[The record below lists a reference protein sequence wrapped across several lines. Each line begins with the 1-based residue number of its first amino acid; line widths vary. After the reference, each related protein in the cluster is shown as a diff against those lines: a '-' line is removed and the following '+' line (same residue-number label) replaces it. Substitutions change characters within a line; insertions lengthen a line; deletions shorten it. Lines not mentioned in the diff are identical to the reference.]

1 MARINISQILF
12 KRGNTASA
20 GTYVGPVGEII
31 IDTGLGTLRVQDG
44 ITPGG
49 HPMASPSDF
58 GNINSTLANL
68 SAAVSSIDNL
78 DSNVIININS
88 LLANASGQQTQI
100 NHLLSNVGN
109 VNVGYHTL
117 TIDSTGN
124 LIIDGNT
131 FSPTVDTPTTLS
143 GFVNDVG
150 YITNTD
156 VANDFATYHI
166 ATQAYVTD
174 AVANVMVPTNV
185 SALNNDANYTNQTYV
200 DTAIANVVPTVGT
213 TPNAGTRTIWYNTDD
228 GRTYIYNG
236 TEWVDASPTVAPPVS
251 TYLSNLSISDSTVY
265 SDEAG
270 WTFGTDGNLVL
281 PQTNMQ
287 ASPAPSMWPGIIFS
301 DGTFQNT
308 AIGAG
313 GGGTQ
318 GATGPQGNTG
328 TTGATGTPG
337 QNGATGATGTGT
349 TGATGATGTSGAT
362 GPQGATGD
370 VAGYNGTF
378 QTGNVSLYQTVSTTS
393 ANRNYYVSMYDKST
407 GNAAAYTDE
416 SLIYN
421 PNNNTLTVQ
430 NINVTGAGIIRFDNY
445 QFANGTSI
453 FGGLTSGATGPS
465 GNDGATGLTG
475 ATGPQGTVG
484 ATGLSGTNGA
494 TGATGVGAT
503 GATGLTGATGTV
515 STAGNIYGTGSNVT
529 LVAGSYS
536 YTFDNTGNVILP
548 AGGDLVFSN
557 NTTLTTVAGSNG
569 NITVNPDGVGQ
580 LVVTSITP
588 AWFGNTV
595 TVASNLFTN
604 QRKFDWTAMI
614 HGNAATGGST
624 TGSLLGNATYS
635 NASDGVQLTP
645 NSLNQTG
652 SVAWNVAGFDFT
664 RDFVM
669 EWSWYSSTGV
679 NAADGI
685 WALFGGSTNGGNA
698 QPLGLTNGAIGLRY
712 LPYTNLKPQWYNN
725 GSNAGNAVAFR
736 AGVTYHGIW
745 ATSRIMVR
753 TVGAKRYAYVYTG
766 DTGVCDNAIDI
777 TSWTPGGTWIVV
789 GASTGGST
797 SQQLCCHVA
806 LDYL

>member
-287 ASPAPSMWPGIIFS
+287 ASPEPSMWPGIIFS

-308 AIGAG
+308 ATGAG

-328 TTGATGTPG
+328 TTGATGATGTPG
-337 QNGATGATGTGT
+337 QNGATGATGTGTTGATGATGTGT

-378 QTGNVSLYQTVSTTS
+378 QTGNVSLYQNLSSSS
-393 ANRNYYVSMYDKST
+393 ANKTYYIPFYDKQN
-407 GNAAAYTDE
+407 GNASAYTD
-416 SLIYN
+416 SDFYYN
-421 PNNNTLTVQ
+421 PNNNTLTAASLSATSVLSAATLTTSGVSKLSGNLIISPSGGGVDSTGQ
-430 NINVTGAGIIRFDNY
+430 NIGALVLPAPNGAYIGGNLNVGSNVSTNSYFVGDGSKLTNINANLQAGSFY
-445 QFANGTSI
+445 GTS
-453 FGGLTSGATGPS
+453 
-465 GNDGATGLTG
+465 
-475 ATGPQGTVG
+475 
-484 ATGLSGTNGA
+484 
-494 TGATGVGAT
+494 
-503 GATGLTGATGTV
+503 
-515 STAGNIYGTGSNVT
+515 SNVT
-529 LVAGSYS
+529 LVAGSFS
-536 YTFDNTGNVILP
+536 YLFDNTGNLSMPVNGDIVFNT
-548 AGGDLVFSN
+548 GGTIGSVP
-557 NTTLTTVAGSNG
+557 GSNA
-569 NITVNPDGVGQ
+569 NVTINPDGTGW
-580 LVVTSITP
+580 LTVTSITP
-588 AWFGNTV
+588 AWFGNSVTINGNLTV
-595 TVASNLFTN
+595 NGASNVPA
-604 QRKFDWTAMI
+604 K
-614 HGNAATGGST
+614 T
-624 TGSLLGNATYS
+624 TGSWTLATGSNTVSITIPNPGTYSIWVNGNIPNGIVTYTATVVITNNNVPVLGMQYGWYYLAGNALVLTAMPAQIVGTTGSISTATYS
-635 NASDGVQLTP
+635 TTTANVFTFGITN
-645 NSLNQTG
+645 NSG
-652 SVAWNVAGFDFT
+652 SSQSV
-664 RDFVM
+664 
-669 EWSWYSSTGV
+669 SWG
-679 NAADGI
+679 
-685 WALFGGSTNGGNA
+685 
-698 QPLGLTNGAIGLRY
+698 
-712 LPYTNLKPQWYNN
+712 YTKL
-725 GSNAGNAVAFR
+725 
-736 AGVTYHGIW
+736 
-745 ATSRIMVR
+745 
-753 TVGAKRYAYVYTG
+753 
-766 DTGVCDNAIDI
+766 
-777 TSWTPGGTWIVV
+777 
-789 GASTGGST
+789 
-797 SQQLCCHVA
+797 
-806 LDYL
+806 

>member
-484 ATGLSGTNGA
+484 ATGIGTNYTNSNVA
-494 TGATGVGAT
+494 SY
-503 GATGLTGATGTV
+503 L
-515 STAGNIYGTGSNVT
+515 AGNITTGNITASNIITTNRPSFKVYGSTDSSPNYTTGVIGTSGNVSVT
-529 LVAGSYS
+529 VDHNVGSYYNS
-536 YTFDNTGNVILP
+536 STGQFTAPLNGLYYVFFNGISSSAHQQGTVLIRKNGLSTVGNVIGQGISINGDPGGQGTFNISTTAKLN
-548 AGGDLVFSN
+548 AGDYVDAF
-557 NTTLTTVAGSNG
+557 VSNG
-569 NITVNPDGVGQ
+569 SIQFNSGQNWGV
-580 LVVTSITP
+580 
-588 AWFGNTV
+588 
-595 TVASNLFTN
+595 
-604 QRKFDWTAMI
+604 
-614 HGNAATGGST
+614 
-624 TGSLLGNATYS
+624 Y
-635 NASDGVQLTP
+635 
-645 NSLNQTG
+645 
-652 SVAWNVAGFDFT
+652 
-664 RDFVM
+664 FV
-669 EWSWYSSTGV
+669 G
-679 NAADGI
+679 
-685 WALFGGSTNGGNA
+685 
-698 QPLGLTNGAIGLRY
+698 
-712 LPYTNLKPQWYNN
+712 
-725 GSNAGNAVAFR
+725 
-736 AGVTYHGIW
+736 
-745 ATSRIMVR
+745 
-753 TVGAKRYAYVYTG
+753 
-766 DTGVCDNAIDI
+766 
-777 TSWTPGGTWIVV
+777 
-789 GASTGGST
+789 
-797 SQQLCCHVA
+797 
-806 LDYL
+806 